1 MWISV
6 SQPLTFYLNAYEIRP
21 QIPSNPLEAF
31 RIALNIDAE
40 TREHLS
46 SILRENHI
54 VFHYQSSDYFEY
66 KAGYYIYDVERW
78 SEIIKS
84 NKIISK
90 LEHHKECVEAVSY
103 VVRSAISKLIENKLE
118 AIEGLRKVRSRIDER
133 KFYFSQ
139 DLLKDKSSIFGYYRC
154 FVYRVEYIHRPTK
167 KLLLLILP
175 SVLITGKESLEGL
188 IKERKVPTELLLGL
202 PFKVR
207 QEIDQDARIGVVY
220 VGFLENITG
229 DIAIVRPADLTITET
244 ISVPLKNLYAIGR
257 IDLYR
262 KVVEFLGED
271 YDLLYDYKGELTF
284 TWEKGKKMEN
294 APLRMEEEVKN
305 ICKEL
310 FAKKV
315 FPLKLQEVTYTLSN
329 DPISPEI
336 REE

>member
-1 MWISV
+1 M

-31 RIALNIDAE
+31 RIALNMDAE
-40 TREHLS
+40 TRKHLS
-46 SILRENHI
+46 FILRENNI
-54 VFHYQSSDYFEY
+54 VFHYQPSDYFEY
-66 KAGYYIYDVERW
+66 KAGFYIYNLEKW
-78 SEIIKS
+78 GEIIKS
-84 NKIISK
+84 NGILSR
-90 LEHHKECVEAVSY
+90 LEHHKEPVEAISY
-103 VVRSAISKLIENKLE
+103 VVRSVILKMIENKLE
-118 AIEGLRKVRSRIDER
+118 AIKGLRKVRSRIDER

-154 FVYRVEYIHRPTK
+154 FVYRVEYIHRPAK

-188 IKERKVPTELLLGL
+188 IKERKVPPELLLGL

-207 QEIDQDARIGVVY
+207 QEIDQGTRIRVY

-229 DIAIVRPADLTITET
+229 DMAIVRPADLTITKT
-244 ISVPLKNLYAIGR
+244 IDVPLKNLYAIGR

-262 KVVEFLGED
+262 KVVDFLGED
-271 YDLLYDYKGELTF
+271 YDLLYNYKGELTF
-284 TWEKGKKMEN
+284 AWKKGKKMEN
-294 APLRMEEEVKN
+294 APLRMKEEVEN
-305 ICKEL
+305 IQREL

-315 FPLKLQEVTYTLSN
+315 FPLELQGVTYTLSN
-329 DPISPEI
+329 DLISPEI